1 MRRAGT
7 RRHRNAPQRLDS
19 LLKKTGHLPTNDFNF
34 RPSSTFSY
42 ECLLGKPEATEFA
55 RTKHGRSTR
64 HNFPSKAKMFSEQ
77 AFDLC
82 TALNYTYN
90 SHLIDFY

>member
-7 RRHRNAPQRLDS
+7 RRHRNSPQRLDS
-19 LLKKTGHLPTNDFNF
+19 LLNKTGHLPTNDFNF
-34 RPSSTFSY
+34 RRNLTFSY
-42 ECLLGKPEATEFA
+42 ECLLRKPEATGFA
-55 RTKHGRSTR
+55 RTKHARSAR
-64 HNFPSKAKMFSEQ
+64 HNFSSKAKMFSEQ

-82 TALNYTYN
+82 AALSYTYN